1 VYLLEEHRPRI
12 MYVDQAVKVEAEKT
26 DKEVKAIQKIFNAY
40 RELAKAYDT
49 TIIGVAQG
57 RGECEDKKYLDLSD
71 IYGSRVA
78 IQGEL
83 DWALG
88 IGRVLDAAYAD
99 QRYINIPKNKFGD
112 NDKFVTNFDKHMCV
126 WEEM

>member
-1 VYLLEEHRPRI
+1 
-12 MYVDQAVKVEAEKT
+12 M
-26 DKEVKAIQKIFNAY
+26 KAIQKLFNAY
-40 RELAKAYDT
+40 RELAKTYDT

-57 RGECEDKKYLDLSD
+57 RGECENKKYLELSD

-88 IGRVLDAAYAD
+88 IGRMLDPAYAD
-99 QRYINIPKNKFGD
+99 QRFINIPKNKLGE
-112 NDKFVTNFDKHMCV
+112 NAKFVTTFDRHKCL
-126 WEEM
+126 WEEI